1 NGLSGYGRLPIA
13 RATSSVG
20 FLACPSWNFRRMPNE
35 NPTRAC
41 DMGDKGGVS
50 GTLLSYL
57 LRNTVLN
64 EGLRPGNTW
73 ARQRF
78 LTQPPARTARRA
90 CAPGSRLCFRM
101 SAQSA
106 EQRFAPAR

>member
-1 NGLSGYGRLPIA
+1 
-13 RATSSVG
+13 
-20 FLACPSWNFRRMPNE
+20 
-35 NPTRAC
+35 
-41 DMGDKGGVS
+41 MGDTGGVS

-78 LTQPPARTARRA
+78 LT
-90 CAPGSRLCFRM
+90 
-101 SAQSA
+101 
-106 EQRFAPAR
+106 